1 MIKKISIA
9 LLFIISFAFY
19 KIDTTDKTK
28 PIKLEREPYL
38 QTIFADSATI
48 SWKTNKVSKVS
59 LKYGENKENMQ
70 LVTGKIIDQHLNVLN
85 EVVVKN
91 LKPSTKYY
99 YEIYNNDTLMAGGDS
114 YYFISSAKENTSP
127 KFSFYAMGDIG
138 QPRAKG
144 GFPDITANQINKLEN
159 RPDFGI
165 GLGDIVYPVGESKKY
180 DAYFYE
186 PMAPI
191 LRNIPFYP
199 ALGNH
204 DWYSDPDE
212 NFKREWKLPNNEH
225 FYTFSYGNALF
236 IALDSREGGFYK
248 FKKQRT
254 WLKKTLKENQGKFDW
269 IFVYL
274 HHNGKTCTYKK
285 DYKHVMKLYEI
296 FATNN
301 VDFILNGHAHTY
313 ERLRPY
319 DKNGNILTQYSDD
332 LKYPEISNGF
342 ISITAGAGGKL
353 KTSWNPD
360 PNNPENCK
368 TPSIVSKFY
377 HKGHFTTFEIE
388 GKKLIFKGIDSHSG
402 EVFDTFTMEK

>member
-1 MIKKISIA
+1 MIKKLSIA
-9 LLFIISFAFY
+9 ILLFISFAFY
-19 KIDTTDKTK
+19 KIEYSEKK
-28 PIKLEREPYL
+28 KSLKLEREPYL
-38 QTIFADSATI
+38 QTVFADSATI
-48 SWKTNKVSKVS
+48 SWKTNIISKVS
-59 LKYGENKENMQ
+59 LKYGESKLEMKS
-70 LVTGKIIDQHLNVLN
+70 VDGKVVDKHVNILN
-85 EVVVKN
+85 EVVLKG
-91 LKPSTKYY
+91 LKPNTKYF
-99 YEIYNNDTLMAGGDS
+99 YEIYNNDSLMAGGDS
-114 YYFISSAKENTSP
+114 YYFISSVKAKSKE

-138 QPRAKG
+138 QPKAKG
-144 GFPDITANQINKLEN
+144 GFPDITANQINKLET

-165 GLGDIVYPVGESKKY
+165 GLGDIVYPIGESKKY

-225 FYTFSYGNALF
+225 YYTFSYGNSFF

-248 FKKQRT
+248 FRKQKA
-254 WLKKTLKENQGKFDW
+254 WLEKTLKENQGKYDW

-274 HHNGKTCTYKK
+274 HHNGKTCSYKK
-285 DYKHVMKLYEI
+285 DYKHVMKLYDV
-296 FATNN
+296 FAENN
-301 VDFILNGHAHTY
+301 IDFVLNGHAHTY

-319 DKNGNILTQYSDD
+319 DKNGNILTKYSDD
-332 LKYPEISNGF
+332 EKYPEIENGF

-353 KTSWNPD
+353 KTPWTPD
-360 PNNPENCK
+360 PSNQKNCK
-368 TPSIVSKFY
+368 DGDIVSKFY
-377 HKGHFTTFEIE
+377 HKGHFTTFEIV
-388 GKKLIFKGIDSHSG
+388 GKKLVFKGIDSETG